1 MSVDWAGEGR
11 PPLGFAL
18 DEPGLV
24 VGEAG
29 FAAGEVGLAV
39 GDAGFETPRPRAANG
54 PLPWMT
60 AASGPDLVTFST
72 VAVATAPSVEVDSTE
87 ADCAELVS
95 GGVADD
101 SLAGT
106 VEEDASESLDW
117 PIFIA
122 KSRIEE
128 RLEFAV
134 R

>member
-1 MSVDWAGEGR
+1 
-11 PPLGFAL
+11 
-18 DEPGLV
+18 
-24 VGEAG
+24 
-29 FAAGEVGLAV
+29 
-39 GDAGFETPRPRAANG
+39 
-54 PLPWMT
+54 MT

-72 VAVATAPSVEVDSTE
+72 VAVATAPSMEVDSTE
-87 ADCAELVS
+87 ADGAELVS

-128 RLEFAV
+128 RLGFAV
-134 R
+134 RRKVPTATIDPKTGSPVV